1 MLRSPANL
9 FGKTTLPNG
18 LELLQEEVMAEQA
31 SSLGHHGRKAEK
43 ALAALWAWDAG
54 DEEARKM
61 AREAL
66 VREAAQAV
74 WAFLVQRE
82 LYGLRDERQ
91 VVREM
96 RIPGEVL
103 NRLGA
108 A

>member
-18 LELLQEEVMAEQA
+18 LELLQEEVMTEQA

-43 ALAALWAWDAG
+43 ALAALRAWDAG

-82 LYGLRDERQ
+82 LCGLRDERQ